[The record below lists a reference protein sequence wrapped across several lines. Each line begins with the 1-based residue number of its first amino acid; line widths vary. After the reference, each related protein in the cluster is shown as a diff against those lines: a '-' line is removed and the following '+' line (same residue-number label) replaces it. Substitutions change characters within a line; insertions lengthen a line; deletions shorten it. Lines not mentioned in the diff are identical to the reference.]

1 MPSRPRTS
9 IDVSR
14 KLQSKGTIV
23 MCPCEP
29 IQERLTDIIKV
40 KDNIPGSRW
49 LN

>member
-1 MPSRPRTS
+1 MYLRPRTS

-29 IQERLTDIIKV
+29 IQERLTDIMILQNYIV
-40 KDNIPGSRW
+40 NGLD
-49 LN
+49 